1 MVLAVVNEWQM
12 KLASR
17 TKSVGTKVTEA
28 EYARLEVC
36 ASRESLSISEWCRN
50 VLLEEVNGDRPSEAE
65 KVVLAEILALRTI
78 LLNLHFSVARA
89 ETITADA
96 MQAIIERADRDKGK
110 KALERLGIDTNESGS
125 GR

>member
-1 MVLAVVNEWQM
+1 M

-36 ASRESLSISEWCRN
+36 ASEEGLSISEWCRN
-50 VLLEEVNGDRPSEAE
+50 VLLEKAHGDRPTETQKAT
-65 KVVLAEILALRTI
+65 LAEILALRTI
-78 LLNLHFSVARA
+78 LLNLHFAFARA

-96 MQAIIERADRDKGK
+96 MQAIIERADRDKAK
-110 KALERLGIDTNESGS
+110 KAVERLGVGTGAP
-125 GR
+125 GG

>member
-1 MVLAVVNEWQM
+1 M

-28 EYARLEVC
+28 EYARLEAC
-36 ASRESLSISEWCRN
+36 AREEGLSISEWCRN
-50 VLLEEVNGDRPSEAE
+50 VLLERTDGDRPTEAQ
-65 KVVLAEILALRTI
+65 KVTLAEILSLRTI
-78 LLNLHFSVARA
+78 LLNLHFALARA
-89 ETITADA
+89 ETIPADA

-125 GR
+125 ER